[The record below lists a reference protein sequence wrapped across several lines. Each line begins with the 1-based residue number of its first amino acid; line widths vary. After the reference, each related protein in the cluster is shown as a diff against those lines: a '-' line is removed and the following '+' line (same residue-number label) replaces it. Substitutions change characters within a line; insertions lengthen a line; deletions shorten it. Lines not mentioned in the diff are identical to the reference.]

1 MSRPSRAQAKRMWLG
16 VDTTVRECVE
26 FAGDARPRSERLLEI
41 RVAPPD
47 AESGEESPVG
57 RRS

>member
-1 MSRPSRAQAKRMWLG
+1 MWLG

-26 FAGDARPRSERLLEI
+26 FAGDNARPRSERLLAI

-47 AESGEESPVG
+47 AESGKEAG

>member
-1 MSRPSRAQAKRMWLG
+1 MWLG

-26 FAGDARPRSERLLEI
+26 FAGLDARPRSERLLAI

-47 AESGEESPVG
+47 AENGREAD

>member
-26 FAGDARPRSERLLEI
+26 FAGDNARPRSERLLAI
-41 RVAPPD
+41 RVASPD
-47 AESGEESPVG
+47 AENGGEAD